1 MLEQPKQTLRKASM
15 VRQETRLECHNDL
28 IRFVGRL
35 ADSKCERGIGDDY
48 TAGYVE
54 ALDIVLHHLRKQ
66 IA

>member
-1 MLEQPKQTLRKASM
+1 MLDEPKQNRRTVGM

-35 ADSKCERGIGDDY
+35 ADSKSERGLGDDY

-54 ALDIVLHHLRKQ
+54 ALDIILHHLRKQ